1 MTYHKSRNEA
11 DSIWLQAFT
20 IFHLSARNRI
30 HPASRRRN
38 IMKNK
43 LIALLTMSALAVG
56 TLAGCGNTA
65 ATDTAASAADT
76 AAEPTVEAVSTAADE
91 AADTSADKYADLS
104 GSVSMSGSTSMEKL
118 ANAVAESFME
128 KYPNVTV
135 TAEFTGSSAG
145 IESVLAGSV
154 DIGNSS
160 RNLKEDEKSAG
171 AVENIVAIDGIAVV
185 TDPANKIEDLT
196 KDQLVSIYTGE
207 TKNWSEVGGD
217 DQAIV
222 VVGREAGS
230 GTRGAFEELLDIA
243 DACVYANELDST
255 GAVMA
260 KVASTPGAI
269 GYVSLDVV
277 DDSVKALKLDGVDA
291 TEENIK
297 AGNYALSRPFVMATK
312 GEISEQKTEVQALFD
327 YLSSDEGKAL
337 IKSVGLITVD

>member
-1 MTYHKSRNEA
+1 
-11 DSIWLQAFT
+11 
-20 IFHLSARNRI
+20 
-30 HPASRRRN
+30 
-38 IMKNK
+38 MKNK

-65 ATDTAASAADT
+65 AADTAASAADT
-76 AAEPTVEAVSTAADE
+76 AAETPAEAVSTAADE
-91 AADTSADKYADLS
+91 AADANADGADKYADLS
-104 GSVSMSGSTSMEKL
+104 GSISMSGSTSMEKL

-160 RNLKEDEKSAG
+160 RNLKDDEKSAG
-171 AVENIVAIDGIAVV
+171 AAENIVAIDGIAVV
-185 TDPANKIEDLT
+185 ADPANKVEDLT

-243 DACVYANELDST
+243 DACAYANELDST

-327 YLSSDEGKAL
+327 YLTSDEGKAL

>member
-1 MTYHKSRNEA
+1 
-11 DSIWLQAFT
+11 
-20 IFHLSARNRI
+20 
-30 HPASRRRN
+30 
-38 IMKNK
+38 MKNK

-76 AAEPTVEAVSTAADE
+76 VAETPVEAVSTAADE

-160 RNLKEDEKSAG
+160 RNLKDDEKSAG

-185 TDPANKIEDLT
+185 ADPANKVEDLT

-327 YLSSDEGKAL
+327 YLTSDEGKAL